1 MHALKEHRSP
11 SPGLPD
17 LLNWAAVVAD
27 GIVLNK
33 DGSLMAG
40 WFYQGHDLAT
50 VTAAERNR
58 ISGLVNGALATLG
71 SEWMIHQD
79 AIRVESRRY
88 PEASENAF
96 PDPVSSLIEA
106 ERRAQFRQ
114 EKGYYESLYAL
125 VVTYLPA
132 KQAQSRAEDML
143 FSEGSTVAA
152 KAAKGKRRRT
162 PQAPAGDRAIAQF
175 EHGIAELEERLSSV
189 LNLTRM
195 RGEPYEDEDGRVHVQ
210 DRFLQY
216 LHYALTGRTHP
227 VNLPPC
233 PMYLDAVI
241 GGHEFWTGIVPR
253 LEDQLIQVVAIDGF
267 PQECYPGILAA
278 LDQLPLSY
286 RWSTRFIFQDT
297 IEAQAGLRNYR
308 RKWQQKVRGFWDQ
321 VFHSAET
328 SKGSVDQDA
337 LQMVAEVDSALAESS
352 SGLVAYGYY
361 TSVVVLQGET
371 SGPLEEAARQVRRL
385 VNNLGFNARIETINT
400 VEAWLGS
407 LPGHAVP
414 NLRRPML
421 HTMHLAD
428 LLPLSSVWAGREYAP
443 CPFYPESSPP
453 LLYAATEGSTPFRL
467 NLHVGDLG
475 HTLMF
480 GPTGAGKS
488 TALALLAAQFRRYP
502 GATVFG
508 FDKGGSLKP
517 LTLGVGGQHFNV
529 AGDEDAELCFAPL
542 ALLDAPGELGWAE
555 DWVATVAAL
564 QGVNL
569 TPQQR
574 SELHRALVSVRDGE
588 AERTLTTLQIALQ
601 DRAMKEALEEYTVS
615 GALGQL
621 LDAPQDGLSV
631 GSWAVFEIEE
641 LMHRADRVR
650 LPVLLYLFHVLE
662 RRLKGQPCLLI
673 LDEAWLMLGHD
684 VFREKIREWL
694 KVLRKANCAVV
705 LATQSL
711 ADAADSGILSVL
723 TESCPT
729 KIFLANAEASS
740 EENQP
745 LYRTMGCNTAEI
757 AAIGAMTPKREYFVR
772 GEGRRRIDLALGP
785 VALSFVGASGKED
798 LARVQVLQE
807 EHGPEWPWQWLRERG
822 VDHAAYQTG
831 N

>member
-11 SPGLPD
+11 APGLPD

-27 GIVLNK
+27 GMVLNK

-40 WFYQGHDLAT
+40 WFYQGQDLAT
-50 VTAAERNR
+50 VTPAERNR

-79 AIRVESRRY
+79 AIRVEARRY
-88 PEASENAF
+88 PEASESAF

-114 EKGYYESLYAL
+114 EKGFYESLYGL

-132 KQAQSRAEDML
+132 KQAQSRAEDLL
-143 FSEGSTVAA
+143 FSEGGAGRNNTRG
-152 KAAKGKRRRT
+152 KGRRT
-162 PQAPAGDRAIAQF
+162 PAAPAGDRAIAQF

-189 LNLTRM
+189 LNLTRL
-195 RGEPYEDEDGRVHVQ
+195 RGEPYEDEDGRLHVH

-216 LHYALTGRTHP
+216 LHYTLTGRTHP

-267 PQECYPGILAA
+267 PQECHPGILAV

-286 RWSTRFIFQDT
+286 RWSTRFIFQDA
-297 IEAQAGLRNYR
+297 IEAQAGLRGYR

-328 SKGSVDQDA
+328 SKGSIDQDA
-337 LQMVAEVDSALAESS
+337 LQMVSEVDSALAEAS
-352 SGLVAYGYY
+352 SGLVTYGYY
-361 TSVVVLQGET
+361 TSVVVLQAAT
-371 SGPLEEAARQVRRL
+371 PGPLEEAARQVRRL

-428 LLPLSSVWAGREYAP
+428 LLPLSSVWAGREKAP
-443 CPFYPESSPP
+443 CPFYPENSPP

-488 TALALLAAQFRRYP
+488 TALALLAAQFRRYRD
-502 GATVFG
+502 ATVFA

-529 AGDEDAELCFAPL
+529 AGNENAEWCFAPL
-542 ALLDAPGELGWAE
+542 ALLEAPGELGWAE
-555 DWVATVAAL
+555 DWVATVMEL
-564 QGVNL
+564 QGVAL
-569 TPQQR
+569 TPPQR
-574 SELHRALVSVRDGE
+574 AELHRALVSVRDGD
-588 AERTLTTLQIALQ
+588 ADRTLTTLQIALQ
-601 DRAMKEALEEYTVS
+601 DRDMKGALEEYTVS

-621 LDAPQDGLSV
+621 LDAAQDDLSV
-631 GSWAVFEIEE
+631 GTWAVFEIEE

-673 LDEAWLMLGHD
+673 LDEAWLMLGHPA
-684 VFREKIREWL
+684 FREKIREWL

-729 KIFLANAEASS
+729 KIFLANAEAAS
-740 EENQP
+740 EENQS

-757 AAIGAMTPKREYFVR
+757 ATIAAMTPKREYFVR

-798 LARVQVLQE
+798 LARVEYLQS
-807 EHGPEWPWQWLRERG
+807 EHSAEWPWQWLRERG
-822 VDHAAYQTG
+822 VEHAAYRTA